1 MEIGGATLQD
11 LPDDK
16 QCLQVARALKHL
28 HRHDVGHLDI
38 KPSNLVYGRGERA
51 PDSRASWG
59 PPVCLA
65 AGGWQLGGGSPGG
78 LPQPRFRVLVA
89 FGSLRKK
96 GLPWGCGGETVQKKK
111 WEYLTNHAKLLQRLQ
126 DA

>member
-59 PPVCLA
+59 PKQMDA
-65 AGGWQLGGGSPGG
+65 NG
-78 LPQPRFRVLVA
+78 LSAEGQE
-89 FGSLRKK
+89 K
-96 GLPWGCGGETVQKKK
+96 
-111 WEYLTNHAKLLQRLQ
+111 
-126 DA
+126 